1 MTELDAVKRYKRKI
15 SSSHHLVAMDN
26 ELETIKQTITENDT
40 LTKGII
46 SKLENMK
53 DGLSHQYNVA
63 LEMIEQLR
71 KKNLKSD
78 MLLLD
83 ILHDY
88 AELKEKYDTLVKKHT
103 WVC

>member
-1 MTELDAVKRYKRKI
+1 
-15 SSSHHLVAMDN
+15 MDN